1 MPGDFKPIETQEAF
15 DAAVRARLAREREKA
30 EARFADYD
38 DLRGR
43 AERAE
48 AAHVEAASALEE
60 ARRRV
65 AELEAE
71 AAERGRADEAA
82 RARERVSRETGV
94 PADLIAGEDEEAMT
108 AFAAR
113 VAEYARVPSAPAA
126 DSAGSFARGDAPDSG
141 FRQIARALAG
151 GE

>member
-38 DLRGR
+38 DLRAR

-48 AAHVEAASALEE
+48 AEGSEAASKLEK
-60 ARRRV
+60 ASRRV
-65 AELEAE
+65 AELEAK
-71 AAERGRADEAA
+71 AEELGRAAEAA

-94 PADLIAGEDEEAMT
+94 PADLIAGEDEEAM
-108 AFAAR
+108 ASFAAR
-113 VAEYARVPSAPAA
+113 VAEYARAPSAPAA
-126 DSAGSFARGDAPDSG
+126 DSAGSFARSDAPESG